1 MIGSNPLY
9 LAAVVVISLL
19 YVWTLYNVPILVTG
33 IRRLHKNKN
42 KKRDFSVCSMGDLPS
57 ISVIVPVKNEENVV
71 GRLLNALLSAD
82 YPVDKREIVV
92 VEDGS
97 VDQTA
102 EICKDFERRYPGQV
116 KVICRSVS
124 DGKPSALMAALKYV
138 RGEIV
143 GVFDAD
149 NVPEE
154 DSLLKVGNYFSDSGV
169 VALQGRVCAI
179 NAEENML
186 TQLVAHEE
194 TVRYQ
199 GFMGGKEALSLFVP
213 LNGSCYFVRKSVL
226 EAVGGWDTNAL
237 SEDMEL
243 AARLIYNG
251 HKIRYA
257 SDVRSWQ
264 EYPSSFFGFF
274 KQRARWFRGT
284 MEVGFKYGKLLKNLN
299 WLSLDAEVTM
309 AGSFVFISCL
319 VGYFVALL
327 SFVVPFKPDFV
338 SLFLANVTS
347 LLTVVLLALAGAAM
361 VYTSKPRRIRNLLWV
376 PFLYLYW
383 ILQNFIA
390 FYALMQ
396 ILLHRPKTWLKTEKN
411 GVIANSTY
419 ASEMEQV
426 YA

>member
-1 MIGSNPLY
+1 MNPLY
-9 LAAVVVISLL
+9 LAAILVISLL
-19 YVWTLYNVPILVTG
+19 YVWTLYNVPIVAAGVRHLRKT
-33 IRRLHKNKN
+33 KS
-42 KKRDFSVCSMGDLPS
+42 KKQRVSVCSKDKLPS

-71 GRLLNALLSAD
+71 GRLLKALLKTD
-82 YPVDKREIVV
+82 YPEEKREIIV

-97 VDQTA
+97 VDQSA
-102 EICKDFERRYPGQV
+102 EICRSFEKEYPGQV
-116 KVICRSVS
+116 KVICRSFS
-124 DGKPSALMAALKYV
+124 DGKPSALMETLKHV
-138 RGEIV
+138 KGEIV

-149 NVPEE
+149 NVPESDALLRVAGYFG
-154 DSLLKVGNYFSDSGV
+154 DSSV
-169 VALQGRVCAI
+169 VAVQGRVCAI

-194 TVRYQ
+194 TVRYE
-199 GFMGGKEALSLFVP
+199 GFMGGKEFLGLFVP
-213 LNGSCYFVRKSVL
+213 LNGSCYFVRRAVL
-226 EAVGGWDTNAL
+226 EDVGGWDTTAL

-243 AARLIYNG
+243 AARLIHNG
-251 HKIRYA
+251 YKIKYA

-264 EYPSSFFGFF
+264 EYPSSLIGFF

-327 SFVVPFKPDFV
+327 SLVVPLKPDFV

-347 LLTVVLLALAGAAM
+347 LLTVVLLGLAGVAM
-361 VYTSKPRRIRNLLWV
+361 IYTTKPRRLRNLLWI

-383 ILQNFIA
+383 IVQNFIA

-396 ILLHRPKTWLKTEKN
+396 ILLRRPKTWLKTEKN
-411 GVIANSTY
+411 GVIANSTFV
-419 ASEMEQV
+419 SETEQV
-426 YA
+426 DA